1 MNTIYDKPSSELYS
15 ARNSLKPVNFYCAA
29 PRAKSVR
36 IAGDFNHWHPVPMRQ
51 RDDGWWFFQVVLAH
65 GHHQYYFL
73 VDGQPML
80 DPQASGTARNS
91 ENETV
96 SLIAVS

>member
-1 MNTIYDKPSSELYS
+1 
-15 ARNSLKPVNFYCAA
+15 
-29 PRAKSVR
+29 
-36 IAGDFNHWHPVPMRQ
+36 MRQ

-73 VDGQPML
+73 VGGQPML